1 MPKCLPPAFG
11 IVFVYL
17 RVKDCVMD
25 INEKKIK
32 IAIKILETEDVSLIE
47 KTLALIEE
55 YNSSREK

>member
-1 MPKCLPPAFG
+1 
-11 IVFVYL
+11 
-17 RVKDCVMD
+17 MD